1 MVHKF
6 EPFKSWKLGD
16 ENSEVSKKYHPY
28 TPQTSRDTK
37 IYYKIA
43 RKYVKLNLGNEK
55 LEDGWGGS
63 NFPPTGIG
71 LMHG

>member
-55 LEDGWGGS
+55 LEDGGGGS